1 MDLREFKV
9 RLDLRAIIII
19 SPALLCC
26 TGLLFGAIYSRCAK
40 RDIPVRARV
49 TSIAKAEKAID
60 VGVEFQR
67 LNTSAAFVEDGKVQ
81 LKVDGL
87 WLFPV
92 RCHRLSDLF
101 WSTNS
106 EHIVFTV
113 PIGTKACRFNLGYR
127 LGRNRYCATCRYLSQ
142 ISVTKRFPKISRF
155 ILRVV
160 PRKTRL
166 YWTEI
171 ELALIN
177 TQQLADE
184 FAVLKH

>member
-1 MDLREFKV
+1 M

-26 TGLLFGAIYSRCAK
+26 TGLLFGAIYTKCAK
-40 RDIPVRARV
+40 RNIPVRARV

-60 VGVEFQR
+60 VGVEFRR
-67 LNTSAAFVEDGKVQ
+67 LNNSTAFVEDGKVQ

-92 RCHRLSDLF
+92 RCARLRYLF
-101 WSTNS
+101 SSTNS
-106 EHIVFTV
+106 EHIIFRV
-113 PIGTKACRFNLGYR
+113 PVGTEACRFNLEYR

-142 ISVTKRFPKISRF
+142 IGAMKRFPKISRF

-160 PRKTRL
+160 PRNPRL

-171 ELALIN
+171 ELALSN
-177 TQQLADE
+177 TQQPADE
-184 FAVLKH
+184 IAALKR